1 MKKIINK
8 PSDFV
13 EESIEGL
20 VKSHP
25 EIYSF
30 APDNKRVI
38 ARAEK
43 ASNKVGIISGGGSG
57 HLPVFTGYVG
67 KGLLDSCAVGSVF
80 ASPSVDQIASAIR
93 NANNGNGVLCIIGNY
108 GGDVMNFEMAC
119 EIVSSEGI
127 KTKTVIVADD
137 IASASNEEKSKRRGI
152 AGMIFVFKVAGSIA
166 ETGASL
172 EKTFNIASSANN
184 NIRTLGVA
192 LSPCILPEAGKPT
205 FEIKDDEI
213 EIGMGIHGEPGIKR
227 EKLRS
232 ADQLSDD
239 LCKRI
244 LGDYKLNAEDQVS
257 IMINSLG
264 ATPLEELYIVS
275 KRVHENFSKLKI
287 KITKSFVGRYA
298 TSMEMAG
305 MSITVFK
312 LDSELKKYLL
322 TPSNCPF
329 WYN

>member
-119 EIVSSEGI
+119 EIVTSEGI

-244 LGDYKLNAEDQVS
+244 LEDYKLSAEDQVS

-287 KITKSFVGRYA
+287 EIIKSYVGRYA

-312 LDSELKKYLL
+312 LDNKLKKFLL
-322 TPSNCPF
+322 TESNCPF
-329 WYN
+329 WSN

>member
-1 MKKIINK
+1 MKKIINN
-8 PSDFV
+8 PSNFV
-13 EESIEGL
+13 KESIEGL
-20 VKSHP
+20 IKSHP
-25 EIYSF
+25 DVYAISK
-30 APDNKRVI
+30 DNDRVI
-38 ARAEK
+38 TRAKK
-43 ASNKVGIISGGGSG
+43 ATNKVGIVTGGGSG

-67 KGLLDSCAVGSVF
+67 KGFLDACAIGSVF
-80 ASPSVDQIASAIR
+80 ASPSVDQMLSAIK

-119 EIVSSEGI
+119 EMAEAEGI
-127 KTKTVIVADD
+127 KTKKIIVADD
-137 IASASNEEKSKRRGI
+137 IASASANEKTKRRGI
-152 AGMIFVFKVAGSIA
+152 AGMIFVFKIAGSFS

-172 EKTFNIASSANN
+172 DDVYNLATEANS

-227 EKLRS
+227 EKLKP
-232 ADQLSDD
+232 ADD
-239 LCKRI
+239 LVDDLYNI
-244 LGDYKLNAEDQVS
+244 IIEDSNLKADDTIS

-275 KRVHENFSKLKI
+275 KKFNENLANSKI
-287 KITKSFVGRYA
+287 KNVKTYIGRYA

-305 MSITVFK
+305 MSITTFK
-312 LDSELKKYLL
+312 LNNILEKYLFA
-322 TPSNCPF
+322 TSVCPF
-329 WYN
+329 WNN